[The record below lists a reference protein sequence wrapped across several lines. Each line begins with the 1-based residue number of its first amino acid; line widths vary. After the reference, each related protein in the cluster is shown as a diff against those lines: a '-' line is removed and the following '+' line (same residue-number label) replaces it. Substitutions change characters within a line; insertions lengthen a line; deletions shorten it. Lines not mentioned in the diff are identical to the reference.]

1 MSPDQLRE
9 LLLSNSAV
17 GLTPDIGL
25 ADRFVLDSLALTWV
39 QYQVQESFGLE
50 PDPDDERISGLTT
63 IERMA
68 EYLNQLPPRGGR
80 T

>member
-1 MSPDQLRE
+1 MSPDELRE

-17 GLTPDIGL
+17 GLAPDIGL
-25 ADRFVLDSLALTWV
+25 SDCFVLDSLALTWV
-39 QYQVQESFGLE
+39 LYQVQESYGLE
-50 PDPDDERISGLTT
+50 PDPDDERISGLTS

-68 EYLNQLPPRGGR
+68 GYLDQLRPGGVR

>member
-17 GLTPDIGL
+17 GAAPDIGL
-25 ADRFVLDSLALTWV
+25 ADQFVLDSLALTWV

-50 PDPDDERISGLTT
+50 PDPDDERISALTT

-68 EYLNQLPPRGGR
+68 EYLNQLPPPGGR